1 MIKNIEIF
9 LANKL
14 ISCDTIVPLIMSMQK
29 INKNFKVNYYIY
41 HYKSYVD
48 IKKNEL
54 LYHALDQ
61 TGILHFRGSSVAKNK
76 FYKIILKFKEVFFIF
91 ELLIKLLLGKIQI
104 IHFGIFSKYPFKL
117 ITYFYS
123 NAIYHM
129 ERVCILKHENVIILD
144 NLNRKRNSG
153 KKMLISSKNILYF
166 NENFFRDYNCSNAN
180 KVLMKNPR
188 TYRTWYEYIMGYG
201 VKKVRCELRDLQYD
215 YDNGYF
221 LYIIGYIGYLDYLY
235 NEKTTQELI
244 PHTLELL
251 SKYGNG
257 LPILIKPHTITD
269 MNVLNN
275 ILNKYDFK
283 NVHISYL
290 HPAALSVNAKL
301 VVSNFFS
308 GTLAD
313 AHFFG
318 AKTVEFTHYSKL
330 ALDKTNGESMNP
342 YYIDYFINNNPKK
355 FKNIIKN
362 SVRSK
367 KRNIVRNIY
376 EDMSE
381 SSEVRKYLLSN

>member
-1 MIKNIEIF
+1 MDINISKNIE
-9 LANKL
+9 LEN
-14 ISCDTIVPLIMSMQK
+14 DK
-29 INKNFKVNYYIY
+29 INNDKINNDKMENYKINIPDKNDIVMVK
-41 HYKSYVD
+41 YKSSFNEGIIVD
-48 IKKNEL
+48 IVEPQKFCVDKIYEAFLPLKCISKDKELSIRLCKNLLNKDIFFAKITRVSTKDYNVYIDVTRLNISKPEKKIFKSEYLN
-54 LYHALDQ
+54 Q
-61 TGILHFRGSSVAKNK
+61 NNT
-76 FYKIILKFKEVFFIF
+76 IIFTESL
-91 ELLIKLLLGKIQI
+91 
-104 IHFGIFSKYPFKL
+104 
-117 ITYFYS
+117 
-123 NAIYHM
+123 
-129 ERVCILKHENVIILD
+129 
-144 NLNRKRNSG
+144 NSG
-153 KKMLISSKNILYF
+153 NSENYENSGNYENSENSEDKYDDKD
-166 NENFFRDYNCSNAN
+166 NEEAPP
-180 KVLMKNPR
+180 L
-188 TYRTWYEYIMGYG
+188 
-201 VKKVRCELRDLQYD
+201 
-215 YDNGYF
+215 
-221 LYIIGYIGYLDYLY
+221 
-235 NEKTTQELI
+235 
-244 PHTLELL
+244 
-251 SKYGNG
+251 
-257 LPILIKPHTITD
+257 
-269 MNVLNN
+269 